1 MSKKSAKTEQEINEA
16 EKNAK
21 DNAEEANENKEATD
35 KTDEK
40 ANEADNLRKEIDELK
55 DKNLRLMAE
64 FENYKRRTRQEKEST
79 YEFALSDAV
88 KNFIPVLDTLEI
100 ALKNNSE
107 DMQAYIQGIE
117 LIVKN
122 FKDTL
127 SKMGV
132 NPIEALG
139 NPFDPELHN
148 AVMSTDEGDEESGTI
163 VEEFQKGYK
172 LKERVIRH
180 SMVKVKN

>member
-1 MSKKSAKTEQEINEA
+1 MPKKSAKNNQ
-16 EKNAK
+16 
-21 DNAEEANENKEATD
+21 EANEEVKAEEITEEVKEEVKETEETSEKED
-35 KTDEK
+35 KTEALEK
-40 ANEADNLRKEIDELK
+40 ELAELK

-79 YEFALSDAV
+79 YEFALSDV
-88 KNFIPVLDTLEI
+88 IKNVIPVLDTLEI
-100 ALKNNSE
+100 SLKN
-107 DMQAYIQGIE
+107 DTDDAKAYKQGIE
-117 LIVKN
+117 LIVKS

-127 SKMGV
+127 AKMGV

-139 NPFDPELHN
+139 QPFDPELHN
-148 AVMSTDEGDEESGTI
+148 AVMSTDEGEGESGTV

-172 LKERVIRH
+172 INERVIRH